1 MRLIPAKNLAT
12 FGSEHIREAAC
23 HLIACLAE
31 AGVVTTS
38 DADAQAWDQLIST
51 SLKRKE
57 ENVQQSAVIAFGA
70 LARYKGIDEQT
81 VKECIDQTVATRHLY
96 GRRGYALA
104 LGAIPFDIPRMDI
117 HLPAV
122 LSAVISAMTKK
133 VLRFLC
139 EKPMFGLTRKWT
151 NQVTQRIHRRRM
163 TLRLSEMLF

>member
-1 MRLIPAKNLAT
+1 VRLIPAKNLTT

-31 AGVVTTS
+31 AEIVTTN

-57 ENVQQSAVIAFGA
+57 ENVQKSAVMAFGA
-70 LARYKGIDEQT
+70 LARYKGIDEET

-122 LSAVISAMTKK
+122 LSAVILAMTMK

-139 EKPMFGLTRKWT
+139 QYRCFGLTRNGLTKLRK
-151 NQVTQRIHRRRM
+151 RIHRRRM